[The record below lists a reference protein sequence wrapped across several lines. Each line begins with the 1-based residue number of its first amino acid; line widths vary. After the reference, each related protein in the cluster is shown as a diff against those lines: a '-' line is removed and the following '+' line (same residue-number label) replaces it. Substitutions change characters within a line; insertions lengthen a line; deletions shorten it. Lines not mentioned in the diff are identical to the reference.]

1 MPALASLDQETINRL
16 GQLIPNW
23 EIDKNY
29 LSREIKFKNFNEAW
43 GFMSQVALIAEAMNH
58 HPDWSNVYST
68 VNIRLMTHDSGSV
81 TRLDFELALKINEA
95 LGEEKSIQKKI
106 QEFLRLFSLK
116 CD

>member
-1 MPALASLDQETINRL
+1 MTALASLDQIMIDRL
-16 GQLIPNW
+16 KELIPDW
-23 EIDKNY
+23 EIDNNY

-95 LGEEKSIQKKI
+95 LGEEKNILKKI
-106 QEFLRLFSLK
+106 HEVHEVI
-116 CD
+116 

>member
-1 MPALASLDQETINRL
+1 MSASASLDQETIDRL
-16 GQLIPNW
+16 GQLIPGW

-43 GFMSQVALIAEAMNH
+43 GFMTQIALIAEAMNH

-68 VNIRLMTHDSGSV
+68 VSIRLMTHYSGGL

-95 LGEEKSIQKKI
+95 LGEEKDTLKKI
-106 QEFLRLFSLK
+106 DEIYK
-116 CD
+116 TI